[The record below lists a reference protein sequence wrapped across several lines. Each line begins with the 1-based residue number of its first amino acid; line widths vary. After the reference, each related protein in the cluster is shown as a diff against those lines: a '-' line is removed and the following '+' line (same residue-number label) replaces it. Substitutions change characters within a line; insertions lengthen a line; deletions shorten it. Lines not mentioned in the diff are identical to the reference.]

1 MVGEIE
7 KEDRVLVVRRI
18 RVTYRLRIASSLL
31 AEKREAID
39 RVMRVH
45 ENGCPVYRTI
55 SGCVDITT
63 ALEIEET

>member
-1 MVGEIE
+1 M
-7 KEDRVLVVRRI
+7 VRRI

-63 ALEIEET
+63 TLEIEET